1 MEYKT
6 PKTIELD
13 EIPENILSNF
23 QISITP
29 QKIYDFFEQSI
40 FINELKKSKEIH
52 KLTKSNFILICNNI
66 FSKEENNNTYINIIY
81 DLIFERLKIKK
92 CVFKLNGP
100 SSTRNYILSDIIST
114 EKIDI
119 QTTQLFFSA
128 LMLKNFK
135 EKIETMFHV
144 IDSDNDGS
152 INENEIKKL
161 IITTNKLFN
170 ESPKGHFSKSNLVQ
184 QALSNFKANKILVQL
199 FYGEPNLKNI
209 LKEKRIINFEEFYE
223 CLKKIDNYMYDIIP
237 TFINLKN
244 YLTNKK
250 EEIEFYMS
258 DNCQKDFADISYE
271 LIRENKML
279 NIVNPKNTIKQLFD
293 KEKMKYIKI
302 DPLKDLKEMKRKVKE
317 MKWKNLIEFK
327 KKKYGYKYNKFLHNS
342 ISNSNLNSPSIK
354 NKRSISNKIID
365 DFKFNYET
373 PSIKTKSTNQN
384 NKDEEEKYKNT
395 KTDKNLT
402 KINTAEFH
410 EKLNLYSKNETEKN
424 TEKKYPHSF
433 PLLKESRKK
442 ELLKKIFG
450 MEVSP
455 FEIIESKPKN
465 KIINPK
471 KIISFFREKENMNLI
486 TKRINNT
493 TSDNNLE
500 TNFST
505 FRIGS
510 RELSSKN
517 DNYLNFKKISIL
529 NKKKSDNLR
538 AKEQISKTYVKKRK
552 ELFDQL
558 TPNFSL
564 VRTSYRKSIP
574 YFYSMSFNNNKKSK
588 EQKIELGDYTNFDS
602 ILFPPCIVRTKEK
615 TNNSFYYSK
624 EDFNNK
630 TKTLKKKFKGI
641 DFYKLLI

>member
-66 FSKEENNNTYINIIY
+66 FSKEENNNLYINTIY
-81 DLIFERLKIKK
+81 ELIFERLKIKK

-144 IDSDNDGS
+144 IDRDNDGS

-170 ESPKGHFSKSNLVQ
+170 ESTKGHFSKSNLVQ

-302 DPLKDLKEMKRKVKE
+302 DPL
-317 MKWKNLIEFK
+317 
-327 KKKYGYKYNKFLHNS
+327 
-342 ISNSNLNSPSIK
+342 
-354 NKRSISNKIID
+354 
-365 DFKFNYET
+365 
-373 PSIKTKSTNQN
+373 
-384 NKDEEEKYKNT
+384 
-395 KTDKNLT
+395 
-402 KINTAEFH
+402 
-410 EKLNLYSKNETEKN
+410 
-424 TEKKYPHSF
+424 
-433 PLLKESRKK
+433 
-442 ELLKKIFG
+442 
-450 MEVSP
+450 
-455 FEIIESKPKN
+455 
-465 KIINPK
+465 
-471 KIISFFREKENMNLI
+471 
-486 TKRINNT
+486 
-493 TSDNNLE
+493 
-500 TNFST
+500 
-505 FRIGS
+505 
-510 RELSSKN
+510 
-517 DNYLNFKKISIL
+517 
-529 NKKKSDNLR
+529 
-538 AKEQISKTYVKKRK
+538 
-552 ELFDQL
+552 
-558 TPNFSL
+558 
-564 VRTSYRKSIP
+564 
-574 YFYSMSFNNNKKSK
+574 
-588 EQKIELGDYTNFDS
+588 
-602 ILFPPCIVRTKEK
+602 
-615 TNNSFYYSK
+615 
-624 EDFNNK
+624 
-630 TKTLKKKFKGI
+630 
-641 DFYKLLI
+641 